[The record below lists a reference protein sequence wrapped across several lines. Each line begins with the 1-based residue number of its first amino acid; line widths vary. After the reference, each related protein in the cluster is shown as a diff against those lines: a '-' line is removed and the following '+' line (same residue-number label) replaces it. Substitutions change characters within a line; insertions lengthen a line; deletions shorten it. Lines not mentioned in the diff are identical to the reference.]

1 MQEKNNVQLYK
12 FFVKMK
18 KILLPLF
25 LFSGAAFAQ
34 TKPSSEEIIRRVA
47 DNIIQTTSFQFVNN
61 KTNEK
66 FVSTKGKDTSVNV
79 KADSKF
85 NKWQYVNG
93 VLTVGMMRTSSVL
106 NDTKYADYSKK
117 NFNFIF
123 DNLDYFKR
131 QFDAG
136 VTSVEYRPV
145 FRIGSLD
152 DCGSMAAGLLDIYSI
167 DKRTDYLDYLNRVGD
182 YIINKQVKFND
193 GTLARNG
200 PRKMTLWADDLY
212 MSVPYLA
219 RMGKLT
225 GDNKYFDF
233 AIKQVENFNRYIY
246 DTASALY
253 YHAFYNDENM
263 NGVAHWGRCNG
274 WVAIAQAELLNN
286 LPANHP
292 KRAALIN
299 LLLKQIVGF
308 SRYQDTSGMWHQI
321 LDKPDSYLESSVT
334 AMFVYTV
341 AKAVNEGWINKR
353 FISIAQNGW
362 DALMKKVT
370 TDGQLP
376 DICIGTSIEEDIRY
390 YYTRPVALN
399 DTHGLGAFLMA
410 GAEMVRAK
418 DKLVDMEKRR

>member
-1 MQEKNNVQLYK
+1 
-12 FFVKMK
+12 MK
-18 KILLPLF
+18 PIFYALLL
-25 LFSGAAFAQ
+25 LSTATLAQ
-34 TKPSSEEIIRRVA
+34 TKPSAEEIVRRVA
-47 DNIIQTTSFQFVNN
+47 DNIIQTTSFQFVNG

-66 FVSTKGKDTSVNV
+66 FASTKGKDTSVNV
-79 KADSKF
+79 KAESKF

-93 VLTVGMMRTSSVL
+93 VLTVGMMRINNVL
-106 NDTKYADYSKK
+106 NDSKYADYSKK

-136 VTSVEYRPV
+136 VNNVEYRPV

-152 DCGSMAAGLLDIYSI
+152 DCGSMAAGLLDVYAL
-167 DKRTDYLDYLNRVGD
+167 DKRADYLDYLNRVGD
-182 YIINKQVKFND
+182 YIINKQVKFAD

-233 AIKQVENFNRYIY
+233 AIKQVESFNNYIY
-246 DTASALY
+246 DNTSGLY
-253 YHAFYNDENM
+253 YHAFYNDANM
-263 NGVAHWGRCNG
+263 NGVARWGRCNG
-274 WVAIAQAELLNN
+274 WVAVAQAELLNN

-292 KRAALIN
+292 KRNDLIK
-299 LLLKQIVGF
+299 LLLRQIVGF
-308 SRYQDTSGMWHQI
+308 SRYQDPSGMWHQI

-341 AKAVNEGWINKR
+341 AKAVNEGWIDKR
-353 FISIAQNGW
+353 FISVAQNGW
-362 DALMKKVT
+362 DALAKKVT
-370 TDGQLP
+370 AEGQIP

-410 GAEMVRAK
+410 GAEIIKAK